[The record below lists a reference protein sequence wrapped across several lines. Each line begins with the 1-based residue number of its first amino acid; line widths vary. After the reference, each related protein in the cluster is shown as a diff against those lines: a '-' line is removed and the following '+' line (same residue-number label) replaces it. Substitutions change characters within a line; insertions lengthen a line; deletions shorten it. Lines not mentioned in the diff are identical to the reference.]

1 MIGTTRAVS
10 DTARCHGKWR
20 GSPSGQDGFLLCQPS
35 VLGVRAGLSLKGH
48 WSFCKGSRKR
58 AETLLTQGAVG
69 CGILP
74 GANRTQWTPV
84 SPGRCHGGQPLLWD
98 KESPTQRRF
107 CPGSEFYQTL
117 GRPSLPLENQA
128 RVLGLGAAK
137 SWFCGSAARR
147 DPECLN
153 FPSIEGQEAQGL
165 PTGFL
170 LSVCK
175 AVRYGTE

>member
-1 MIGTTRAVS
+1 M
-10 DTARCHGKWR
+10 
-20 GSPSGQDGFLLCQPS
+20 
-35 VLGVRAGLSLKGH
+35 
-48 WSFCKGSRKR
+48 
-58 AETLLTQGAVG
+58 
-69 CGILP
+69 
-74 GANRTQWTPV
+74 
-84 SPGRCHGGQPLLWD
+84 SPGCCHGGQPLLWD